1 MPSPRDLDSFHAVI
15 PAGGAGTRLWPL
27 SRAGRPKFLLD
38 LDGSGRSLLQQTWDR
53 LNDLIPAERIHVVTG
68 AAHADAIREQLPQ
81 LTGLLVEPSPRD
93 SMPAIGLAAAVIG
106 AGDPDAVIGS
116 FAADHIIDDQVSFAE
131 AIAEAVAVARS
142 GLVTTI
148 GITPDG
154 PSTAFGYIE
163 AGAPLTVD
171 GAESAHAVT
180 TFVEKPDADTAA
192 RYVAS
197 GSYSWNG
204 GMFVT
209 RTDVLLGHLARLQPA
224 LHDGLTRIADAWA
237 GPDRQ
242 AVLDATWPALTKIAI
257 DHAIAE
263 PVSLEGGMAVV
274 PGEFTWDDV
283 GDYAALQDIGAASS
297 PETIW
302 IDAGGLAIAE
312 DGTTIAVVGLK
323 DVIVVRTDDALL
335 VAHRDAAQQVKEAVA
350 ELKRRGRDDLV

>member
-1 MPSPRDLDSFHAVI
+1 MANPLDSFHAVI

-27 SRAGRPKFLLD
+27 SRASRPKFLLD

-68 AAHADAIREQLPQ
+68 RAHADAIREQLPE

-106 AGDPDAVIGS
+106 ATHPPGAIIGS
-116 FAADHIIDDQVSFAE
+116 FAADHVIDDQVSFAE
-131 AIAEAVAVARS
+131 AIGQAVAAARS

-148 GITPDG
+148 GITPTG

-163 AGAPLTVD
+163 SGDRLDVD
-171 GAESAHAVT
+171 GAGSARAVRS
-180 TFVEKPDADTAA
+180 FVEKPDAQTAA
-192 RYVAS
+192 RYVAD
-197 GSYSWNG
+197 GSHSWNG

-209 RTDVLLGHLARLQPA
+209 RTDVLMGHLERLQPG
-224 LHDGLTRIADAWA
+224 LHAGLTTIADAWA
-237 GPDRQ
+237 TPARDD
-242 AVLDATWPALTKIAI
+242 VLDATWPGLTKIAI

-263 PVSLEGGMAVV
+263 PVALEGGMAVV

-283 GDYAALQDIGAASS
+283 GDFAALLDIGAASS

-302 IDAGGLAIAE
+302 VDGSGLALSE
-312 DGTTIAVVGLK
+312 DGTTIAVVGLD
-323 DVIVVRTDDALL
+323 DVVVVRTHDALL
-335 VAHRDAAQQVKEAVA
+335 VVARDHSQSVKDVVA
-350 ELKRRGRDDLV
+350 EIRRRGRDDLL